1 MRTVSA
7 TRASCAH
14 VVALGRA
21 LGGTRRAPAVFGG
34 VLGIV
39 GLTVLAAGALP
50 HAVGVPLSD
59 LYHAPG
65 ATAADQATLVMVWQ
79 GMQAMFDALL
89 ITGLVILPVS
99 VLALGVAMLEAPG
112 FGRRIGSVSV
122 VLGVIAAVAATVLL
136 IDPLSFVAV
145 VGILALIVFHVI
157 AGSCIYRLSRA

>member
-1 MRTVSA
+1 
-7 TRASCAH
+7 
-14 VVALGRA
+14 
-21 LGGTRRAPAVFGG
+21 
-34 VLGIV
+34 
-39 GLTVLAAGALP
+39 
-50 HAVGVPLSD
+50 
-59 LYHAPG
+59 
-65 ATAADQATLVMVWQ
+65 MVWQ